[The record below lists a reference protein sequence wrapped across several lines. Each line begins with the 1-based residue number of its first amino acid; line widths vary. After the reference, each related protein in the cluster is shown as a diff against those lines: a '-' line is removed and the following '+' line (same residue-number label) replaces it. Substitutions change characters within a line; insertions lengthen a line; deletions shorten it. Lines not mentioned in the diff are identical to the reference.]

1 MMTMMKR
8 QNRNLEEEVEKK
20 VPNESFNKE
29 KMRVNEKMQ
38 FITESLG
45 EKADKEEIKRAFQFV
60 EDKMK

>member
-38 FITESLG
+38 FITESHSYP
-45 EKADKEEIKRAFQFV
+45 R
-60 EDKMK
+60 